1 MDFRPALPPGHTTF
15 QDYDQTRYGITRGDL
30 PLFMKHSREGDKD
43 ASFQIAKF
51 FIQQLNQVLV
61 EKAELRE
68 RDPYNYTYGMGS
80 LVMEEMGLEKSIPEY
95 FELAHKQGHVG
106 AKAALDE
113 WRARPR

>member
-15 QDYDQTRYGITRGDL
+15 QDYVQSPYVITPGNL
-30 PLFMKHSREGDKD
+30 PLFTRRALEGDKD

-51 FIQQLNQVLV
+51 FIQQLKQVLV